1 MEDNEKKV
9 EPMELCVPTA
19 SVIRSRD
26 FGSYSIKET
35 DNGILFHVKGGYDVF
50 VQPRMASLYLHL
62 KYILDGYE
70 EIDKMEGKER
80 ELFEAVHS
88 ATVANMEVPLF
99 MAIDDIALFEI
110 AEKALSELDRVSKA
124 ALDTE
129 LKPETPEENG
139 EFQRAMDAFE
149 TMGAAADKPAS

>member
-70 EIDKMEGKER
+70 EMDNMNEKDKEIFG
-80 ELFEAVHS
+80 AVYS
-88 ATVANMEVPLF
+88 ATVANMEIPLF
-99 MAIDDIALFEI
+99 MTSDDIALFEI
-110 AEKALSELDRVSKA
+110 AEKALSELDRVTKKA
-124 ALDTE
+124 LEAD
-129 LKPETPEENG
+129 LKAETPEENG
-139 EFQRAMDAFE
+139 EFQRTMDAFE
-149 TMGAAADKPAS
+149 AMGAVSEGMAS